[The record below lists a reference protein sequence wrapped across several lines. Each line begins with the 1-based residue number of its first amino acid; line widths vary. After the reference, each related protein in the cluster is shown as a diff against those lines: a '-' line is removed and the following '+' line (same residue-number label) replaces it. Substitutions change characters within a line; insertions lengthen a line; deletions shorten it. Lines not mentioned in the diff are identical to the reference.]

1 MVIKFNANV
10 IKFIAKLI
18 ETYGNAPYS
27 HFAFLNRTY
36 KQTSMA
42 TITRTENP

>member
-18 ETYGNAPYS
+18 ETYGNA
-27 HFAFLNRTY
+27 
-36 KQTSMA
+36 A
-42 TITRTENP
+42 TATLPS